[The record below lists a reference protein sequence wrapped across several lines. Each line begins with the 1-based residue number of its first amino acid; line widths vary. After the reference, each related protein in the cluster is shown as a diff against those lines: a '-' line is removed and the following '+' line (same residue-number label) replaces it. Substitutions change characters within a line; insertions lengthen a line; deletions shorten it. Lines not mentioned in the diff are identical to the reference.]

1 MTETP
6 RVFTVRHTLAA
17 TWRIAAPYFRTD
29 EVGEVSLGPLGH
41 YRVREKWAGR
51 VLLAAVIVIELAI
64 VAINVAIN
72 AWNARFYDALQNRV
86 WDTFVSELWFFCM
99 LAAAYI
105 LLAVYQIY
113 LNQWLQIRWRRWTT
127 ERLLGLWLNHANHY
141 RMQLVGDAADNPDQR
156 IAEDIQRFVGS
167 TLALGVGLLNAV
179 VTLASFIGILWVLS
193 AHAPLMIAG
202 TTIAVPGYL
211 VIAALIYA
219 SCGTVLTHLIGRI
232 LVRLNFNQQR
242 YEADFR
248 VSLVRVRENAEQI
261 ALLEGEAAERARL
274 MDRFAALMA
283 NWMAI
288 MERRKRLT
296 FFTAGYSQVST
307 VFPFIVASPAY
318 FAGLFQ
324 LGGLMQT
331 ASAFGRV
338 EGSLAFFISAYTD
351 FADWR
356 AVVERLAGFETA
368 AQAAALIPQTPPTVH
383 HADNEANA
391 VAVSDL
397 TLALPD
403 GRKLVAVDAL
413 KVGAGDR
420 VLLTGPSGSGKST
433 LFRAIGGIWPFGD
446 GEVKTPDGKRVM
458 LLPQRPYLP
467 FDTLRAAL
475 AFPGAATAFSDAELV
490 STLQAVGLVA
500 LADRLDEIA
509 PWGQRLSGGE
519 QQRLGFAR
527 ALLHA
532 PDWLFLDEATASLDE
547 ASEAMLYR
555 LIAERLPATAVASI
569 GHRAALTAFHDR
581 TVQLVRDGEIFR
593 LTAKQAATV

>member
-17 TWRIAAPYFRTD
+17 TWRIAAPYFRND
-29 EVGEVSLGPLGH
+29 EIGEVSLGPLGRF
-41 YRVREKWAGR
+41 RVREKWAGR

-72 AWNARFYDALQNRV
+72 AWNARFYDALQNRA
-86 WDTFVSELWFFCM
+86 WGSFVAELWFFCM
-99 LAAAYI
+99 LATTFNV
-105 LLAVYQIY
+105 LAVYQIY

-127 ERLLGLWLNHANHY
+127 ERMLGLWLNHANHY
-141 RMQLVGDAADNPDQR
+141 RMHLVGDAADNPDQR
-156 IAEDIQRFVGS
+156 IAEDIQRFVAS
-167 TLALGVGLLNAV
+167 TLSLGIGLLNAV
-179 VTLASFIGILWVLS
+179 VTLASFVGILWVLS
-193 AHAPLMIAG
+193 GHAPLMIG
-202 TTIAVPGYL
+202 GSTFAVPGYL
-211 VIAALIYA
+211 VLAALIYA
-219 SCGTVLTHLIGRI
+219 SFGTALTHLIGRA
-232 LVRLNFNQQR
+232 LVRLNFDQQR

-261 ALLEGEAAERARL
+261 ALLEGESAERTRL

-296 FFTAGYSQVST
+296 FFTAGYSQIST

-331 ASAFGRV
+331 ASAFRQV
-338 EGSLAFFISAYTD
+338 ESSLAFFISAYTD

-356 AVVERLAGFETA
+356 AVVERLAGFG
-368 AQAAALIPQTPPTVH
+368 AAAHAAARIPETPPVVR
-383 HADNEANA
+383 HASGAADA
-391 VAVSDL
+391 VAAIDL
-397 TLALPD
+397 ALALPN
-403 GRKLVAVDAL
+403 GRKLLDVASFR
-413 KVGAGDR
+413 VGKGER
-420 VLLTGPSGSGKST
+420 VLVMGPSGSGKST
-433 LFRAIGGIWPFGD
+433 LFRAIGGIWPFGE
-446 GEVKTPDGKRVM
+446 GVVRTPKGKRVM

-467 FDTLRAAL
+467 VDTLRAAL
-475 AFPGAATAFSDAELV
+475 AFPGEAATFSDAEIV
-490 STLQAVGLVA
+490 ATLRAVGMGA
-500 LADRLDEIA
+500 FAERLDEVA

-547 ASEAMLYR
+547 ASEAALYR

-569 GHRAALTAFHDR
+569 GHRTALTAFHDR
-581 TVQLVRDGEIFR
+581 TMRLVRDGDRYR
-593 LTAKQAATV
+593 LTGGNAAA